1 MRTKTSL
8 TVTVVTVVAALSLFT
23 AFALRDRA
31 RLGDE
36 STGSGEEEGAA
47 WSGLDEAVVEKYSIS
62 SGREPAGPV
71 LPVEEGDLLLFLFC
85 LAGLVGGF
93 AVGYFWR
100 MLVSEPRPAR
110 GADAGKV

>member
-8 TVTVVTVVAALSLFT
+8 TITVVTLVAALSLFA
-23 AFALRDRA
+23 AFALRERA

-36 STGSGEEEGAA
+36 NTGPGEEEGAA
-47 WSGLDEAVVEKYSIS
+47 WSGMDEAVVEQYSIL

-93 AVGYFWR
+93 AAGYFWR
-100 MLVSEPRPAR
+100 MLVSEPRHT
-110 GADAGKV
+110 GKADASKA